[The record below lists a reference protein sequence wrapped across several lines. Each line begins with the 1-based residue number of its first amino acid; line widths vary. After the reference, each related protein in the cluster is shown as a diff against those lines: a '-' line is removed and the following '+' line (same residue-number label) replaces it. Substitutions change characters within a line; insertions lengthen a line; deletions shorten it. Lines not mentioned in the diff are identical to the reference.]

1 MRQVFWPLAGMTLL
15 QTVSVILFLAV
26 PVMAPVVARDLG
38 IDASA
43 IGAYTSI
50 VFLVAMFV
58 SAGIG
63 TVIRRYG
70 AIRTVQVGLL
80 LSALALLL
88 TTSGTLAAVLVGAV
102 LIGLGYGPNT
112 PAGSHVLARV
122 TPANMRG
129 LVFSIKQ
136 SGAPLG
142 GMLTGLIIP
151 PIAAGHGWQAAAW
164 AATAM
169 AVVGAVLVQP
179 LRARC
184 DDDRRPDQRLSM
196 RATWSSLRLL
206 LANRPLRRLTVAS
219 FAYSSLQI
227 CVFSVLVAYLV
238 EVVGLDLVTA
248 GIAFAAMQIA
258 GVVARVA
265 WGWLADQVIA
275 ARPLLTLIGIA
286 GALLIGLLT
295 QFTSAWPFWA
305 IAAVCAA
312 VGATVAGW
320 NGVFLAEVARI
331 APDGQVGAATGGTLF
346 FTYFGLVVGPAS
358 FTALVAATGSYATAF
373 QVIAAVSLLSALA
386 QYLPARPATGAG

>member
-26 PVMAPVVARDLG
+26 PVMAPVVADDLG

-63 TVIRRYG
+63 TVIQRYG
-70 AIRTVQVGLL
+70 AVRTVQVGLL

-88 TTSGTLAAVLVGAV
+88 TTAGTLVAVFVGAI

-122 TPANMRG
+122 TPPNMRG

-151 PIAAGHGWQAAAW
+151 PIAAGQGWQTAAW
-164 AATAM
+164 VAIGM
-169 AVVGAVLVQP
+169 AIAGAVLVQP

-184 DDDRRPDQRLSM
+184 DDDRRPDQRISM
-196 RATWSSLRLL
+196 QATWSSLRLL

-219 FAYSSLQI
+219 FAYSSLQM
-227 CVFSVLVAYLV
+227 CSFSVLVAYLV
-238 EVVGLDLVTA
+238 EVVRFDLVTA
-248 GIAFAAMQIA
+248 GIAFSAMQIS
-258 GVVARVA
+258 GVVARVG

-286 GALLIGLLT
+286 GALLIVLLT
-295 QFTSAWPFWA
+295 AFTPTWPFWA
-305 IAAVCAA
+305 IVAVCVA

-320 NGVFLAEVARI
+320 NGVFLAEVARV
-331 APDGQVGAATGGTLF
+331 APEGQVGAATGGALF

-358 FTALVAATGSYATAF
+358 FTALVAATGSYAIAF
-373 QVIAAVSLLSALA
+373 QAVAAVSLLAALA
-386 QYLPARPATGAG
+386 QYLPVRQAGQP